1 MSWHIHE
8 IKRKTK
14 IYITLQKNE
23 REGKKINSSYIYLG
37 PINEAL
43 KIFADMQ
50 IKPLENEKEVS
61 YSGEIILGSIAKS
74 INFSKS
80 LFEYSFS

>member
-1 MSWHIHE
+1 
-8 IKRKTK
+8 
-14 IYITLQKNE
+14 
-23 REGKKINSSYIYLG
+23 
-37 PINEAL
+37 L

>member
-14 IYITLQKNE
+14 TYVALKKNE
-23 REGKKINSSYIYLG
+23 REGKKIKSSYIYLG

-43 KIFADMQ
+43 KILAELQ
-50 IKPLENEKEVS
+50 IKPLKN
-61 YSGEIILGSIAKS
+61 
-74 INFSKS
+74 
-80 LFEYSFS
+80 